1 MARDLIGTWTS
12 PFNRSGNPVETSL
25 ICVFPSTVVRVNP
38 VAGAARTVV
47 ETACELQKSLHFDP
61 I

>member
-25 ICVFPSTVVRVNP
+25 ICVFPTTVVRGNP
-38 VAGAARTVV
+38 VEGARTVV